1 MNINIWEPLN
11 KKDLHFL
18 HININ
23 SLLPKTDELKCI
35 ANKTKA
41 AIIGIMES
49 KLDHTV
55 PDLEVNLPGYDILQC
70 DRNRNGGGVACHIR
84 KDLCF
89 NARPL
94 NCKEIENIIFDILLP
109 KSKPI
114 TIGVFYRPPNQANFM
129 ELIVKSFSLL
139 NLKDN
144 EIYLLGDFN
153 TNLLQNGNYIL
164 NRKRW
169 AAY

>member
-70 DRNRNGGGVACHIR
+70 DRNRNGGGAACHIR
-84 KDLCF
+84 KDLYF
-89 NARPL
+89 NVRPL
-94 NCKEIENIIFDILLP
+94 NLKKIENMIFDRYAFAKFKTNYHKRFLQT
-109 KSKPI
+109 SKP
-114 TIGVFYRPPNQANFM
+114 
-129 ELIVKSFSLL
+129 S
-139 NLKDN
+139 
-144 EIYLLGDFN
+144 
-153 TNLLQNGNYIL
+153 
-164 NRKRW
+164 
-169 AAY
+169 